1 MKNLKDN
8 IKSIVGHPAL
18 KAYHAARSG
27 LTALASGLPGQK
39 MTAIGI
45 TGTNG
50 KTTVAHLVTA
60 IFEATGQKVAMMS
73 TVRLRI
79 AGNEVV
85 NETKM
90 TVPDPGS
97 FNRFLINARRKKCDV
112 LVMEATSIALDQSRM
127 FGIRFDT
134 GVLTNI
140 THDHLDYHG
149 TFDAYVQ
156 AKRKLFA
163 SGLRV
168 SVLNADDPNGHAFA
182 ECPSDAQ
189 IMYSTDSENTTALRP
204 LNLSLDNG
212 ISFDCAGP
220 SIFKPFFIESKLI
233 GTFNVS
239 NLLAAIGVALGHGIQ
254 VADIQKGISQLAS
267 VPGRM
272 ESINLGQPFQVIIDY
287 AHTPDAFEK
296 LYETVQSIT
305 RGSIIAVFGATGDR
319 DKTKRPILGQIAGR
333 ESKYC
338 LVTNEDPWSEP
349 AMSIIDAVASGVAS
363 VDHHSEGETFW
374 RVLDRREAISK
385 AFGLARAGDTVVITG
400 KGDETGMGAGDQI
413 LPWSD
418 REVARE
424 ELEKLGFRRQY
435 L

>member
-1 MKNLKDN
+1 MKNLKNN
-8 IKSIVGHPAL
+8 IKSIIGHPVL

-27 LTALASGLPGQK
+27 LTAHVYGLPGQK

-50 KTTVAHLVTA
+50 KTTVTHLVTA
-60 IFEATGQKVAMMS
+60 IFEAAGHKVAMMS

-79 AGNEVV
+79 AGDESV

-90 TVPDPGS
+90 TVPDPRS
-97 FNRFLINARRKKCDV
+97 FNQFLKMARQKSCDV

-127 FGIRFDT
+127 FGVKFDT

-149 TFDAYVQ
+149 TFNAYVQ

-168 SVLNADDPNGHAFA
+168 SVINIDDPNGVVFA
-182 ECPSDAQ
+182 KCLADVPILYSLDA
-189 IMYSTDSENTTALRP
+189 SNVEALRP

-220 SIFKPFFIESKLI
+220 SIAEPFLIDSRLI

-239 NLLAAIGVALGHGIQ
+239 NLLAAIGVALGHGVPIAKIQ
-254 VADIQKGISQLAS
+254 EGISQLAS

-272 ESINLGQPFQVIIDY
+272 ESINFGQPFQVIIDY

-296 LYETVQSIT
+296 LYDAVHSMTG
-305 RGSIIAVFGATGDR
+305 GSIIAVFGATGDR
-319 DKTKRPILGQIAGR
+319 DRTKRPVLGQIAGR
-333 ESKYC
+333 LSKYC
-338 LVTNEDPWSEP
+338 LVTNEDPWSES
-349 AMSIIDAVASGVAS
+349 AMSIIDAVASGVAT
-363 VDHHSEGETFW
+363 VHGQVEDETFW
-374 RVLDRREAISK
+374 RILDRREAISQ

-400 KGDETGMGAGDQI
+400 KGDETGMGIGDKVI
-413 LPWSD
+413 PWSD
-418 REVARE
+418 RAVAEE
-424 ELEKLGFRRQY
+424 ELKRIGYE
-435 L
+435 